1 MPYVG
6 NQAAD
11 RFVSQPAV
19 DHFSGDGSTTAFTLS
34 FPVTSDQDIL
44 VSVDGVV
51 QDTAAYAVSSG
62 TTLTFTAAPS
72 SNSGNNIFVN
82 YLARTH
88 ATVAH
93 PATSA
98 LTATTGTFTDDL
110 TVDTNTLKVDSTN
123 NRVGIGT
130 ASPLS
135 DLHQDIALS
144 DREGHHL
151 YYGTDAKA
159 AFTVLPNTGEIR
171 IGAATTGTSGNYFLE
186 LVTRNGSTLNTVLS
200 STKDG
205 EITKPLQPSFL
216 VQPNSTQ
223 NNIGD
228 TAGTATVITMDN
240 ERYDVG
246 GNFAS
251 NAFTAPVTGKYLLST
266 VIYVSNLDSAAT
278 YVAVYIY
285 SSNRIY
291 FQIFDP
297 DFGQDSPYWTF
308 TLSTVAD
315 MDANDTVNVRW
326 AQYQGTVQTD
336 INAESSFSG
345 ILIG

>member
-1 MPYVG
+1 MAYIGPPP
-6 NQAAD
+6 
-11 RFVSQPAV
+11 SQKLATPTSQY
-19 DHFSGDGSTTAFTLS
+19 FSGNGSATAFTLNR
-34 FPVTSDQDIL
+34 PVNVAEDLNVFVNNVPQEPGSGK
-44 VSVDGVV
+44 SY
-51 QDTAAYAVSSG
+51 TATG
-62 TTLTFTAAPS
+62 TTLTFDAAPS
-72 SNSGNNIFVN
+72 SG
-82 YLARTH
+82 
-88 ATVAH
+88 
-93 PATSA
+93 
-98 LTATTGTFTDDL
+98 
-110 TVDTNTLKVDSTN
+110 TN
-123 NRVGIGT
+123 NVYVVYRGLAET
-130 ASPLS
+130 TTRLEHDANA
-135 DLHQDIALS
+135 AL
-144 DREGHHL
+144 
-151 YYGTDAKA
+151 
-159 AFTVLPNTGEIR
+159 
-171 IGAATTGTSGNYFLE
+171 AATTGAFSGNVTIGGNLSVTGTGAGAAGITSASTSGTAINID
-186 LVTRNGSTLNTVLS
+186 S
-200 STKDG
+200 SNR
-205 EITKPLQPSFL
+205 ITTPSQPSFL
-216 VQPNSTQ
+216 VQPNSAQ

-228 TAGTATVITMDN
+228 TAGTAAVITMDN

-326 AQYQGTVQTD
+326 AQYGGTVQTD